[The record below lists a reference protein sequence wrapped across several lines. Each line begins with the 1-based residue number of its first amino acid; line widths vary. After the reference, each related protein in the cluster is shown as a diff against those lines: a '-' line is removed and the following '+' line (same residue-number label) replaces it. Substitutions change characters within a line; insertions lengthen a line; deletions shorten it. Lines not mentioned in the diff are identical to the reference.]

1 MGSTSVHPPPHP
13 HPHDHMQPPAATPHM
28 PAGLFHPSV
37 GSVAAQTSGAQGT
50 SGGSGSGGQFYSRR
64 MGGSYNY

>member
-1 MGSTSVHPPPHP
+1 
-13 HPHDHMQPPAATPHM
+13 M
-28 PAGLFHPSV
+28 PAGLFHPPPASV